1 MANVQKFTS
10 ANMKGLSIHLDR
22 KTENHSNKE
31 IDPERTH
38 LNYDLCKKD
47 GDTLSRMAQ
56 RLENVYCM
64 KRDDVKVGCSW
75 VVTLPAS
82 LKEKNENDQQAF
94 FEKTYEFLSDRYGG
108 EKNVLSANVHND
120 ETTPHL
126 HFTFMPVVWDE
137 KKEREKVSAKEV
149 LTRNELKQFHG
160 DLDNFLK
167 KEIPE
172 IYREGILNG
181 ETIGLESVRD
191 IKKYSKEIQEKK
203 DELTKDLKMFKEPKI
218 ILDKIEKSA
227 KKSMFGDKITLTSSD
242 FDRLKELSV
251 SGIKLKNN
259 FDKLKKL
266 SKTEIKD
273 LKESVQHADQRAE
286 KFENKVNEYEVLLEK
301 TLSAGKKFRENQIIY
316 KSMLKDTNRDLEI
329 SPLEKR
335 GRIIIDKI
343 ENNKIP
349 EDSDTLKKWVL
360 VLEENK
366 QSETIPLNRIDSAI
380 NTLRE
385 FLQQIVDKVKTF
397 SIDGLKSRNKEIQ
410 RDYKPDKNQS
420 RGPSL

>member
-1 MANVQKFTS
+1 
-10 ANMKGLSIHLDR
+10 
-22 KTENHSNKE
+22 
-31 IDPERTH
+31 
-38 LNYDLCKKD
+38 
-47 GDTLSRMAQ
+47 
-56 RLENVYCM
+56 
-64 KRDDVKVGCSW
+64 
-75 VVTLPAS
+75 
-82 LKEKNENDQQAF
+82 
-94 FEKTYEFLSDRYGG
+94 
-108 EKNVLSANVHND
+108 
-120 ETTPHL
+120 
-126 HFTFMPVVWDE
+126 
-137 KKEREKVSAKEV
+137 
-149 LTRNELKQFHG
+149 
-160 DLDNFLK
+160 
-167 KEIPE
+167 
-172 IYREGILNG
+172 
-181 ETIGLESVRD
+181 
-191 IKKYSKEIQEKK
+191 
-203 DELTKDLKMFKEPKI
+203 MFKEPKI